1 MINEKRGLVETIL
14 DEENEEEME
23 EEVIQEEVE
32 GMECEKIK
40 QKRYKKN
47 RYYSK
52 LIMLSEWMLEVPQDL
67 IDKWIMVP
75 CPVGKRSLLIASK
88 VIFKFCTSYIAIG

>member
-1 MINEKRGLVETIL
+1 METIL
-14 DEENEEEME
+14 DEENEENEEEME
-23 EEVIQEEVE
+23 EEEIPEEVE
-32 GMECEKIK
+32 GMECEQIK
-40 QKRYKKN
+40 CRRKKKH

-75 CPVGKRSLLIASK
+75 CPEGKRSLLIASR
-88 VIFKFCTSYIAIG
+88 VNY